1 MNNSLCK
8 DLLCII
14 LVIGLSILL
23 YKLFQQDEYEGQS
36 NAGGINNC
44 KVAGSNRRC
53 DVCDKGYGKDYINYK
68 PDICA
73 RVYTCANGIPADAP
87 RNRKGVWTYGASN
100 SPNKTPSQ
108 EKCESCWSGYILS
121 NGKCTAPPSPPPP
134 PPPPPPGKVSDYI
147 KEAGLKCGDEELSIC
162 SSGPKKGS
170 GIDWRKLKGQ
180 KLHDEKKC
188 EVSGNNQL
196 SVGGGSGGK
205 HTAVECA
212 RECKKIGGEY
222 ISRGEGSDN
231 NNEKCSNPTKKCDCI
246 CTKKCDS
253 PSTSKPY
260 TIYNLKNLSIS
271 KRDNCKE
278 VSWAREKQKS
288 DGDFTR
294 IDGNNKH
301 CPLIPS
307 DFNIQNAVNFCSGI
321 NNCKGFTDYRGTSS
335 SGEKNKVCFWKDVDP
350 SKEKGSNT
358 WCYIKKSEMN
368 RRKRIKE
375 EEEQQKIEDANEK
388 LRIKEEEEQ
397 KKIEDANEKLRS
409 SIGENYDKDGCAKDE
424 KFFWNDEIIEGG
436 DNPNYGRTLVN
447 NMNECKI
454 RCINN
459 YNCAYYK
466 YSSGKISGKH
476 SCHIFKEPS
485 RYSSKKA
492 YNSKNDKICKVKHPV
507 HKFSKNQDT
516 IRCMSRGGEVVG
528 TKLIGGNTKTRSK
541 FVKTKKQDYSIEGT
555 KNIVHDTKENCHYS
569 CFKDDKCEAYSW
581 IPINE
586 EKGKCY
592 QFDKTEANQSGFRK
606 ITLKDGG
613 IRKGHSVLNKKKCME
628 DIKNK
633 DIVKYTDILRS
644 EFNKFPCNPLCVR
657 EKVNKD
663 SRSSKINYQE
673 KVIAEKI
680 SDIRYHSAFILLN
693 DSSNEE
699 IKGIYMIDMDDWIK
713 ERKIYLFKKSLY
725 KKQFPN
731 DNTFSDKYS
740 HKITWVNQNNKGFKI
755 IVDVERDKDDIL
767 DNVTKLRI
775 IKNKKLYAV
784 SDGFLKTWS
793 DPTLTINFLGWN
805 KGQWKSSHINMIR
818 KIEKKITSYNYCDD
832 KMKNGKLWTGGVNA
846 LCYFP
851 NTKKYDS
858 KEDVTLSS
866 IDTLSDQK
874 GFLRKMELCT
884 SRDGGM
890 SDCEILNSS
899 PRFK

>member
-36 NAGGINNC
+36 NI
-44 KVAGSNRRC
+44 S
-53 DVCDKGYGKDYINYK
+53 NYK
-68 PDICA
+68 RIND
-73 RVYTCANGIPADAP
+73 VTCGI
-87 RNRKGVWTYGASN
+87 
-100 SPNKTPSQ
+100 
-108 EKCESCWSGYILS
+108 E
-121 NGKCTAPPSPPPP
+121 
-134 PPPPPPGKVSDYI
+134 
-147 KEAGLKCGDEELSIC
+147 GLPLC
-162 SSGPKKGS
+162 SSGTKAGTGIEWGNMNKSSVMRVNKECDSDGKITITDLPLKS
-170 GIDWRKLKGQ
+170 GK
-180 KLHDEKKC
+180 
-188 EVSGNNQL
+188 SGNAAGYTAEECANKCKEE
-196 SVGGGSGGK
+196 GGK
-205 HTAVECA
+205 
-212 RECKKIGGEY
+212 Y
-222 ISRGEGSDN
+222 ISHGRDQTSGNSD
-231 NNEKCSNPTKKCDCI
+231 DQ
-246 CTKKCDS
+246 CTKKGDKCRCNCHK
-253 PSTSKPY
+253 TCNKPEAHNSY
-260 TIYNLKNLSIS
+260 RIYDLDKLKLQT
-271 KRDNCKE
+271 DNCKE
-278 VSWAREKQKS
+278 ISWAREKQITGGVNK
-288 DGDFTR
+288 

-307 DFNIQNAVNFCSGI
+307 NFNIQNASNLC
-321 NNCKGFTDYRGTSS
+321 NNNPQCVGFTDYRGATI
-335 SGEKNKVCFWKDVDP
+335 SGDKNKVCFWKDVNP
-350 SKEKGSNT
+350 SEGQGSNT
-358 WCYIKKSEMN
+358 WCYIKKSEMQ
-368 RRKRIKE
+368 RIKDIKE
-375 EEEQQKIEDANEK
+375 EEEQQNIADAVE
-388 LRIKEEEEQ
+388 R
-397 KKIEDANEKLRS
+397 LRS
-409 SIGENYDKDGCAKDE
+409 SIGKNYDKDGCAKDE

-436 DNPNYGRTLVN
+436 DNPNYGRSLVN
-447 NMNECKI
+447 NMNECKL
-454 RCINN
+454 RCIND

-507 HKFSKNQDT
+507 HKFSKNKDT
-516 IRCMSRGGEVVG
+516 IRCMSRSGEVVG
-528 TKLIGGNTKTRSK
+528 TKLIGGDTKSRSK
-541 FVKTKKQDYSIEGT
+541 YVKTKKQEYSIEGT
-555 KNIVHDTKENCHYS
+555 KNIVEDTKENCHYN
-569 CFKDDKCEAYSW
+569 CFKDDKCKAYSW

-592 QFDKTEANQSGFRK
+592 HFNKTEVNQTGFRK
-606 ITLKDGG
+606 MTLKDGG
-613 IRKGHSVLNKKKCME
+613 IRKGHSVLNKNLCMA

-713 ERKIYLFKKSLY
+713 ERKIYLFKKNLY

-731 DNTFSDKYS
+731 DNTFSEKYS
-740 HKITWVNQNNKGFKI
+740 HKITWVNQKNNGFKI
-755 IVDVERDKDDIL
+755 IVDVERDKDDII
-767 DNVTKLRI
+767 DTVTKLRI
-775 IKNKKLYAV
+775 IKNKKLYSLSA
-784 SDGFLKTWS
+784 GFLQRWS

-805 KGQWKSSHINMIR
+805 KGQWKSSHINMLR

-846 LCYFP
+846 LCYYP
-851 NTKKYDS
+851 STKKYDS

-874 GFLRKMELCT
+874 SFLTKMELCT

-890 SDCEILNSS
+890 PDCEILNSS

>member
-36 NAGGINNC
+36 NI
-44 KVAGSNRRC
+44 
-53 DVCDKGYGKDYINYK
+53 
-68 PDICA
+68 
-73 RVYTCANGIPADAP
+73 
-87 RNRKGVWTYGASN
+87 
-100 SPNKTPSQ
+100 
-108 EKCESCWSGYILS
+108 
-121 NGKCTAPPSPPPP
+121 
-134 PPPPPPGKVSDYI
+134 SDYKRI
-147 KEAGLKCGDEELSIC
+147 NDVTCENEGLPLC
-162 SSGPKKGS
+162 SSGTKAGS
-170 GIDWRKLKGQ
+170 GINW
-180 KLHDEKKC
+180 
-188 EVSGNNQL
+188 GNMNKS
-196 SVGGGSGGK
+196 SVMRVNKECGSGGLMTITDLPLK
-205 HTAVECA
+205 SGKSGNAAGYTAEECA
-212 RECKKIGGEY
+212 NKCNIEGGGY
-222 ISRGEGSDN
+222 ISHGRDQTSGNSD
-231 NNEKCSNPTKKCDCI
+231 DQ
-246 CTKKCDS
+246 CTKKGDKCRCYCYKTCNN
-253 PSTSKPY
+253 PETNPPY
-260 TIYNLKNLSIS
+260 RIYDLKKVKLQT
-271 KRDNCKE
+271 DNCKE
-278 VSWAREKQKS
+278 VSWAREKQITGGVNK
-288 DGDFTR
+288 

-307 DFNIQNAVNFCSGI
+307 NFQIQNARNLC
-321 NNCKGFTDYRGTSS
+321 NNNSQCVGFTDYRGTSS

-350 SKEKGSNT
+350 SKGQGSNT
-358 WCYIKKSEMN
+358 WCYIKKSEMD
-368 RRKRIKE
+368 RRKLMKE
-375 EEEQQKIEDANEK
+375 EKEKQSIEDAV
-388 LRIKEEEEQ
+388 
-397 KKIEDANEKLRS
+397 EKLRS
-409 SIGENYDKDGCAKDE
+409 SVGENYDKDGCAKDE
-424 KFFWNDEIIEGG
+424 KFFWNDEMIEGG

-447 NMNECKI
+447 NMNECKL
-454 RCINN
+454 RCMNK

-466 YSSGKISGKH
+466 FSNGKISGKH
-476 SCHIFKEPS
+476 SCHIFKESS

-507 HKFSKNQDT
+507 HTFSKNQDT
-516 IRCMSRGGEVVG
+516 ISCMSRGGEVVG

-555 KNIVHDTKENCHYS
+555 KNITTDTKENCHYS
-569 CFKDDKCEAYSW
+569 CFRDDKCEAYSW
-581 IPINE
+581 IPINQE
-586 EKGKCY
+586 RGKCY
-592 QFDKTEANQSGFRK
+592 HFDKTEANQAGFRR

-613 IRKGHSVLNKKKCME
+613 IRKGHSVLNKNTCMK

-633 DIVKYTDILRS
+633 DIVKYTDTLRS

-680 SDIRYHSAFILLN
+680 SDIRYNSALILLN

-699 IKGIYMIDMDDWIK
+699 IKGVYMIDMDGWIK

-725 KKQFPN
+725 KKKFPT

-775 IKNKKLYAV
+775 IKNNKLYSL
-784 SDGFLKTWS
+784 SDGFLKSWS

-805 KGQWKSSHINMIR
+805 KEQWKSSHINIIR

-874 GFLRKMELCT
+874 GFLRKIELCT

-890 SDCEILNSS
+890 SDCELLNSS